1 MNKQEREM
9 KVYLGY
15 QVYYNGCDQFETVAK
30 VFDCEVK
37 ALFWEEEFTST
48 DPGESR
54 KVIEFEVE

>member
-1 MNKQEREM
+1 M

-15 QVYYNGCDQFETVAK
+15 EVYYNGCDQFETVAK

-37 ALFWEEEFTST
+37 ALCWEEEFAST

-54 KVIEFEVE
+54 KVVEFEVE